1 MLWSRNMLFVLVLHG
16 ATAWWSRAAAQG
28 GFQVRHD
35 AFGWGYPRFGF
46 SVEQNADG
54 DILVFSNGDYIDT
67 TTNLY
72 WSSIVGV
79 ERFGADGTFLSE
91 DTLWRPERTTYAGW
105 SNCSTVLQDGR
116 FVVAGSTQDSTPVG
130 GSWIGIFWFEQ
141 DGTLSSSIELL
152 GDSVTEWIG
161 YQLKSTP
168 DGGFILTGVTT
179 ATGVQDIFLL
189 KTDSLGNV
197 EWWQTYGHPTRLDY
211 ATSVDLAPGGGY
223 YIGATYPQL
232 PNSGGQYVQWIMH
245 TDEQGN
251 SMWDH
256 FDGDP
261 TNETYSAA
269 VLSTSAGDLVYATGK
284 CVDQASA
291 VFWLQLVKLAPNGEP
306 LWERTYDADP
316 VRTAGFRSVAEVV
329 SSGDLIACGDKWYQT
344 DGGFPYRKGILVRAN
359 SEGDSL
365 WMREYFYYDSVLVDC
380 QGVFR
385 DVQPTPDGGFV
396 VVGETRGNINGNN
409 PPGLSVDVWV
419 VKVDS
424 LGCIEPGCNIP
435 LGITTQITNMG
446 YALNVYPN
454 PVGPSMGEQLHVG
467 IHLPA
472 NFKTEGPLALTVMS
486 MESKW
491 VRQEAVPT
499 SAPNEVALDMTGLA
513 PGAYTVHLSDAHTWI
528 AGKKFVIE

>member
-1 MLWSRNMLFVLVLHG
+1 MVRHIAQLGLVFVLHASTSG
-16 ATAWWSRAAAQG
+16 WMCAAAQG
-28 GFQVRHD
+28 FNIRHD
-35 AFGWGYPRFGF
+35 AFDRHLNGFGF
-46 SVEQNADG
+46 AVEQNSADEFVAFCNEAFLDTVTG
-54 DILVFSNGDYIDT
+54 IFYPLVLTSERFSTNGD
-67 TTNLY
+67 
-72 WSSIVGV
+72 
-79 ERFGADGTFLSE
+79 FLSE
-91 DTLWRPERTTYAGW
+91 DSIVVYYKNSSIGW
-105 SNCSTVLQDGR
+105 SNASVALPDGR
-116 FVVAGSTQDSTPVG
+116 YVVAGSTQDSTSVG
-130 GSWIGIFWFEQ
+130 GTWIGLFWFEQ
-141 DGTLSSSIELL
+141 DGTPINYLELL
-152 GDSVTEWIG
+152 GDSATEWIG
-161 YQLKSTP
+161 RGVKRTP
-168 DGGFILTGVTT
+168 DSGFIIVGETTVSGVLD
-179 ATGVQDIFLL
+179 AFLL
-189 KTDSLGNV
+189 KTDSVGNV

-211 ATSVDLAPGGGY
+211 ATSVDLAPDGGY
-223 YIGATYPQL
+223 FIGATYPQL

-291 VFWLQLVKLAPNGEP
+291 VFWLQLVKLAPDGEP

-329 SSGDLIACGDKWYQT
+329 SSGDLIACGEKWYQT

-359 SEGDSL
+359 SDGDSL

-396 VVGETRGNINGNN
+396 VVGETRGNINGIN

-424 LGCIEPGCNIP
+424 LGCIIPGCDDFSTVITVQATN
-435 LGITTQITNMG
+435 LGS
-446 YALNVYPN
+446 ALSVYPN
-454 PVGPSMGEQLHVG
+454 PAHGSTTVKVALPLGSPFVADLHVRLVNG
-467 IHLPA
+467 
-472 NFKTEGPLALTVMS
+472 EGKEVLVQKAVIGENAIPLL
-486 MESKW
+486 
-491 VRQEAVPT
+491 
-499 SAPNEVALDMTGLA
+499 GLA
-513 PGAYTVHLSDAHTWI
+513 AGIYHLHLTSGTTWLS
-528 AGKKFVIE
+528 GTKLVVE